1 MMGLSQANQ
10 TPQVILQPSKL
21 NTALTGKQ
29 TQVVNDSGCVIRCHP
44 VNYMT
49 QGLRYIS
56 QKKKK
61 GKRNW
66 KIVKIKATITFLF
79 YNQNWVLMNFFFS
92 ESATH
97 FIPNST
103 TKYDNL

>member
-10 TPQVILQPSKL
+10 TSAVILQPTKL

-49 QGLRYIS
+49 QDLDIS
-56 QKKKK
+56 KKKK
-61 GKRNW
+61 NGKRNW
-66 KIVKIKATITFLF
+66 KIVKIKSTITFLLT